1 MKFTST
7 LMLASSIGGAIAA
20 PSKPSSQT
28 FSAATFRNAKQRHIL
43 TDLDR
48 AFNKY
53 VPEAK
58 RAEIL
63 AAAAK
68 NTRRTTGTVITNPE
82 PNDQGVDALY
92 LTEVAI
98 GTPPQKLKLDFD
110 TGSSDLWV
118 FSTDTNTSETNGQT
132 LYNPA
137 KSTSSKLQKGET
149 WKIGY
154 ADKSGSSGI
163 VYNDQVTIGGLTV
176 SSQAVESA
184 KEVSAQFSKDSQ
196 SSGLLGLSY
205 TKGNT
210 IKPTK
215 QNTWFDNVSSQLDKN
230 LFTVRLRHQAAGAY
244 NFGYIDDSQYSGSIN
259 YAPAYTDDLG
269 HRLFDA
275 AGYSVG
281 DGAVQSTSLKATA
294 DTGSS
299 LIILPDAVASDYW
312 SNVDG
317 AQKIAINNGS
327 GHAWAYDC
335 STTLPTF
342 NIQIGS
348 GSVAVSS
355 DNLNFQT
362 SNVPGTCIGGIA
374 TLDGLDISI
383 FGDVA
388 LKSAFVVFDDANQQL
403 GLAQGN

>member
-7 LMLASSIGGAIAA
+7 LMLASSIGSAMAA
-20 PSKPSSQT
+20 PSKPAGVT
-28 FSAATFRNAKQRHIL
+28 FSATALKNEKHRHISA
-43 TDLDR
+43 DLER

-53 VPEAK
+53 VPEGK
-58 RAEIL
+58 RAEIN
-63 AAAAK
+63 AK
-68 NTRRTTGTVITNPE
+68 NANNRRTTGTVVTNPE
-82 PNDQGVDALY
+82 PNDQGIDALY
-92 LTEVAI
+92 LTEVSI
-98 GTPPQKLKLDFD
+98 GTPAQKLKLDFD

-118 FSTDTNTSETNGQT
+118 FSTDTKSSEVSGQT
-132 LYNPA
+132 LYKPA
-137 KSTSSKLQKGET
+137 KSTSAKLQKGET
-149 WKIGY
+149 WAIGY

-163 VYNDQVTIGGLTV
+163 VYNDKVTIGGLTV
-176 SSQAVESA
+176 ASQAVESA
-184 KEVSAQFSKDSQ
+184 KEVSSQFTKDSQ

-205 TKGNT
+205 SKGNT

-230 LFTVRLRHQAAGAY
+230 LFTVRLRHQAAGSY

-281 DGAVQSTSLKATA
+281 DGAVQSTTFKSTA

-299 LIILPDAVASDYW
+299 LLILPDSIANDYW
-312 SNVDG
+312 SNVSG
-317 AQKIAINNGS
+317 AQKISINNGS
-327 GHAWAYDC
+327 GSAWAFDC

-342 NIQIGS
+342 NVQIGS
-348 GSVAVSS
+348 GSLSVSS
-355 DNLNFQT
+355 DNLNYET

-383 FGDVA
+383 LGDVA

>member
-118 FSTDTNTSETNGQT
+118 FSTDTNTSETNG
-132 LYNPA
+132 LFY
-137 KSTSSKLQKGET
+137 TS
-149 WKIGY
+149 
-154 ADKSGSSGI
+154 
-163 VYNDQVTIGGLTV
+163 
-176 SSQAVESA
+176 
-184 KEVSAQFSKDSQ
+184 
-196 SSGLLGLSY
+196 
-205 TKGNT
+205 
-210 IKPTK
+210 
-215 QNTWFDNVSSQLDKN
+215 
-230 LFTVRLRHQAAGAY
+230 
-244 NFGYIDDSQYSGSIN
+244 
-259 YAPAYTDDLG
+259 
-269 HRLFDA
+269 
-275 AGYSVG
+275 
-281 DGAVQSTSLKATA
+281 
-294 DTGSS
+294 
-299 LIILPDAVASDYW
+299 
-312 SNVDG
+312 
-317 AQKIAINNGS
+317 
-327 GHAWAYDC
+327 
-335 STTLPTF
+335 
-342 NIQIGS
+342 
-348 GSVAVSS
+348 
-355 DNLNFQT
+355 
-362 SNVPGTCIGGIA
+362 
-374 TLDGLDISI
+374 
-383 FGDVA
+383 
-388 LKSAFVVFDDANQQL
+388 
-403 GLAQGN
+403 